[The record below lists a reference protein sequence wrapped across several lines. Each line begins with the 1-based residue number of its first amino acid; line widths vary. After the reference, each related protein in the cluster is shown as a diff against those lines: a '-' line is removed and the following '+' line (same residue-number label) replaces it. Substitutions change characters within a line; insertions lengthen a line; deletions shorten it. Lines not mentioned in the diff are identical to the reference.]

1 LRREREAPWRS
12 NCGDGALLSRNETK
26 DRSTMRT
33 PNGPLFKTSEIVLAL
48 AFAAVFIAVAS
59 LQVVY

>member
-1 LRREREAPWRS
+1 MRRKTAR
-12 NCGDGALLSRNETK
+12 
-26 DRSTMRT
+26 MRT
-33 PNGPLFKTSEIVLAL
+33 PNGPLFKTSEIMMAL